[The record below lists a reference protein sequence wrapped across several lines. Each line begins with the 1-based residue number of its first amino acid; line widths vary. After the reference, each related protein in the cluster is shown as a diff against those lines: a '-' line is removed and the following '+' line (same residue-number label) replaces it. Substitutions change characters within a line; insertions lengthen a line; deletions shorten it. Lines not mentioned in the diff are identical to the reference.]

1 MGVQCYLT
9 RTALDLLG
17 IVEPT
22 KRGNLS
28 QHQNNKYGIDLVD
41 AFECVLWWEAHTA
54 ILHKM
59 KTLPSF

>member
-1 MGVQCYLT
+1 VGVQWHLI
-9 RTALDLLG
+9 RTALDLLD

-28 QHQNNKYGIDLVD
+28 QHRNNKYGIDLVD
-41 AFECVLWWEAHTA
+41 TFECVLWWEAHTA

>member
-1 MGVQCYLT
+1 MV
-9 RTALDLLG
+9 LLG

-28 QHQNNKYGIDLVD
+28 QHRNNKYGIDLVD
-41 AFECVLWWEAHTA
+41 AFECVLRWEAHTA

-59 KTLPSF
+59 KTFACF